1 MEMGGGRDVV
11 AVMADSGWVVIPP
24 VGEVEVWKG
33 GSGLS
38 LVLLVGCSEVSPVG
52 VMVGEVAGVV
62 VEVSMGASVLLPG
75 VWVEPGE
82 GGLEEEPEVG
92 GKAGVSAVVVESV
105 VPCVPVVLSV

>member
-38 LVLLVGCSEVSPVG
+38 LVLLVGC
-52 VMVGEVAGVV
+52 
-62 VEVSMGASVLLPG
+62 PG
-75 VWVEPGE
+75 V
-82 GGLEEEPEVG
+82 
-92 GKAGVSAVVVESV
+92 SV
-105 VPCVPVVLSV
+105 VKKKKEGKKTKQR